1 LSRYIKRPKKPKA
14 VKKKRGRPKAEINLK
29 QVERL
34 SELLCTHEELATYFR
49 VSISTIKRLAATPE
63 GGEAI
68 ERGRNLG
75 KISLRR
81 QQFRLLRK
89 GSNTMAIWLGK
100 QYLGQRDKVE
110 QTLRTPPG
118 EAFRIEAEVSD
129 RRQAILLNELFSPD
143 EIAAAHQ
150 KMLERER
157 AAQAAAENLTA
168 AAADHGETPKVQ

>member
-1 LSRYIKRPKKPKA
+1 MASIKKGGLPLKKT
-14 VKKKRGRPKAEINLK
+14 RGRPKAEVDLK
-29 QVERL
+29 QLEKL
-34 SELLCTHEELATYFR
+34 CELLCTHQELATYFR
-49 VSISTIKRLAATPE
+49 VSVSTIERLAATPA

-75 KISLRR
+75 KISVRR
-81 QQFRLLRK
+81 QQFKLLK
-89 GSNTMAIWLGK
+89 AGSPVLAIWLGK
-100 QYLGQRDKVE
+100 QYLGQRDKLE

-157 AAQAAAENLTA
+157 AAQAAAENPTA
-168 AAADHGETPKVQ
+168 AAPKVQ